1 MAGPLPS
8 AAGPSA
14 TGPSAAGPSAT
25 GPSAAGPS
33 ATGPSAS
40 DPFRALP
47 DEAPLA
53 MPTQSLRATP
63 DRVRRFTSAPRAMA
77 LRRLLVIGGAIVLT
91 GFGAREMYRV
101 LAVNGATPLA
111 IFMLAL
117 FVALFAWIALSFTSA
132 IAGFVSVIGHGGR
145 RLATPNPR
153 PTGRTALLMPTYNES
168 PTRIIAG
175 LEAIDAELRAA
186 GAEALFDIFI
196 LSDTTNPELWLEEEK
211 AFLALRARTNGARRI
226 FYRHRAR
233 NTARKAGN
241 IAEWVGRFGGAYSQ
255 FLILDAD
262 SVMRADI
269 LLTLVAAI
277 EAHPDV
283 GLIQTLPIITGG
295 TTLFARM
302 QQFAGRVYGPVI
314 AHGIAWWHG
323 AEGNYWGHN
332 ALIRTQAFAEAAGLP
347 ELHGRKPFGGHILS
361 HDFIEAALMRRA
373 GWAIHMMPGL
383 EGSYEES
390 PPSLIDLAVRD
401 RRWCQGNLQH
411 MAVLPA
417 RGLNWVSRLHLLT
430 GIGSYITAPL
440 WLLFLLSG
448 ILIALQARFIPPD
461 YFPAAGKALFPQ
473 WPVIDPVRAMWV
485 FIGTMGLLLVP
496 KLLGMVT
503 VLLRRELRRGCGG
516 ILGLV
521 GSLLL
526 ETLIAGLMAP
536 VIMLTQSIDVTAILL
551 GRDSGWNAQRRDD
564 GGIPLAS
571 IIRLYRRHTILGLLL
586 GAGAWAVSPYLAL
599 WMLPVVLGLALAVP
613 LAAWTGRRSLGVG
626 LRRVGLLRIPE
637 ETHPP
642 AVLRRAA
649 SLYHQATDAP
659 GPGPNTAPGDSLR
672 AASGDSLRAAS
683 GDSLRAEAGDS
694 LRAEAGDPLSALLR
708 EPALL
713 AAHRQMLP
721 PGRRPGIDPL
731 DVPLLTGSAKLAEA
745 TALRPVWPTLTAAEQ
760 AAVLSDG
767 PALDRMQA
775 LWQVE
780 NAYPAAGSA
789 R

>member
-1 MAGPLPS
+1 MDAGVTAPPLP
-8 AAGPSA
+8 A
-14 TGPSAAGPSAT
+14 
-25 GPSAAGPS
+25 
-33 ATGPSAS
+33 
-40 DPFRALP
+40 
-47 DEAPLA
+47 EAPLA
-53 MPTQSLRATP
+53 MPTQSLREATP
-63 DRVRRFTSAPRAMA
+63 GQATPGQATPGRPPRSAGRFASSPRGMP
-77 LRRLLVIGGAIVLT
+77 LRRLLVIGGAIVMT

-111 IFMLAL
+111 IFMLVL

-132 IAGFVSVIGHGGR
+132 IAGFVSVIGGGGR
-145 RLATPNPR
+145 RLAAPGTLPSS
-153 PTGRTALLMPTYNES
+153 RTALLMPTYNES
-168 PTRIIAG
+168 PDRIMAG
-175 LEAIDAELRAA
+175 LQAIDEAIRGLDAA
-186 GAEALFDIFI
+186 ALFDIFI
-196 LSDTTNPELWLEEEK
+196 LSDTTNPEVWIAEEK
-211 AFLALRARTNGARRI
+211 AFLDLRQRTGGAGRI
-226 FYRHRAR
+226 FYRHRAN

-241 IAEWVGRFGGAYSQ
+241 IAEWVTRFGAAYPQ

-262 SVMRADI
+262 SVMRGDT
-269 LLTLVAAI
+269 LLSLVRAM

-295 TTLFARM
+295 ATLFARM

-332 ALIRTQAFAEAAGLP
+332 ALIRTVAFAEQAGLP
-347 ELHGRKPFGGHILS
+347 ELHGRKPFGGHIMS
-361 HDFIEAALMRRA
+361 HDFIEAALMRRG

-417 RGLNWVSRLHLLT
+417 RGLHMISRMHLLT

-448 ILIALQARFIPPD
+448 VLIALQARFIPPD
-461 YFPAAGKALFPQ
+461 YFPSNGKSLFPQ

-496 KLLGMVT
+496 KLLGMMT
-503 VLLRRELRRGCGG
+503 VMLQRELRRGCGG
-516 ILGLV
+516 CLGLV
-521 GSLLL
+521 ASLLL

-536 VIMLTQSIDVTAILL
+536 VVMLTQSIDVVAILL

-564 GGIPLAS
+564 GGIPLRD
-571 IIRLYRRHTILGLLL
+571 IIRLYRRHSILGVLL
-586 GAGAWAVSPYLAL
+586 GIGAWAVSPYLAL

-613 LAAWTGRRSLGVG
+613 LASMTGRRSLGLG

-637 ETHPP
+637 EVRPP
-642 AVLRRAA
+642 EVLRRAA
-649 SLYHQATDAP
+649 ALYRQAAADPATAERGADAV
-659 GPGPNTAPGDSLR
+659 AM
-672 AASGDSLRAAS
+672 
-683 GDSLRAEAGDS
+683 
-694 LRAEAGDPLSALLR
+694 LLHD
-708 EPALL
+708 PALL

-721 PGRRPGIDPL
+721 PGRRPGVDPL
-731 DVPLLTGSAKLAEA
+731 NVALLTGTAKLAEA
-745 TALRPVWPTLTAAEQ
+745 DCLQRVWPSLTAAEK

-767 PALDRMQA
+767 AALDRLLA
-775 LWQVE
+775 VAKIDLG
-780 NAYPAAGSA
+780 ATPGAAESA